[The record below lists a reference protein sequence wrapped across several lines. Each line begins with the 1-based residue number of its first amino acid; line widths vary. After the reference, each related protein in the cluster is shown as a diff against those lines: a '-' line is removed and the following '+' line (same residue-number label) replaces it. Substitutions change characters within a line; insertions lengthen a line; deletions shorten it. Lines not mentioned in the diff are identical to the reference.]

1 MTIAAETNKVT
12 YTCDGSKT
20 EFDFTFKVFQT
31 SDVKVVL
38 ITVATDAETVL
49 TETTHYAITGSLSSG
64 GKVTT
69 VSTYSSLYKIFITI
83 DIDLDQETDLVYGGS
98 YSSEA
103 IETMSDKLTKIA
115 QQFFEKIKRSITF
128 KMSSDNEDIE
138 IEDLVAGKTIVVNS
152 DGDGLEM
159 GESGGGGGGLDNIV
173 EDTTP
178 QLGGNLDMNGK
189 SIGGSTEAQLDDA
202 VSKKHAES
210 HNAASHS
217 DITSTGADIDDA
229 VSKKHTQLCE
239 TADFT
244 KLDALGTA
252 STRNAEDTLTDG
264 ANLPDG
270 AAIKTYGDTNWGG
283 GGGGGISWSLI
294 NSNTNAVKT
303 NGYLVDA
310 SGNNVTL
317 TLPPTPSEG
326 DLVGICDVY
335 NKATTNTITV
345 ARNGKNIEGAAEDL
359 VIDSDGSGFT
369 LVYTDVTRGWEIVS
383 EIGGDGGGGVDTFGT
398 PVDNDFAK
406 FTDADTI
413 EGRSYSEVRTDL
425 GIEAGATADQ
435 TKADIDGLGLS
446 HDSLVDVS
454 ANDHHNESHNA
465 ASHSD
470 IASTGTNID
479 SAVSLKHA
487 ATLIGTK
494 TIDETDIGNT
504 KVIAYNST
512 SGNLEYE
519 AVGTPG
525 AHASSHENAG
535 GDEISVTGLSGLLAD
550 DQHVL
555 DTEVLAVA
563 AAKGTNAD
571 ITSMTGLNDGG
582 IPLIK
587 VAPAVINAQTGT
599 TYTFVLTDSSKLVTF
614 GNASAITVTIPTNA
628 SVAFPIGTQI
638 DCIQILAGKATFGGA
653 GVTINSKGGN
663 KAINGQWVGATLIK
677 TATDTWSL
685 LGDLIA

>member
-12 YTCDGSKT
+12 YNCDGSKT

-31 SDVKVVL
+31 SDIKVIL
-38 ITVATDAETVL
+38 ITVATETETVL

-69 VSTYSSLYKIFITI
+69 VSTYSSLYKLLITI

-103 IETMSDKLTKIA
+103 IETMSDKLTKVA
-115 QQFFEKIKRSITF
+115 QQHDEEISRTVKFQIH
-128 KMSSDNEDIE
+128 SSESDVE
-138 IEDLVAGKTIVVNS
+138 IEDLVAGKTIIVNS
-152 DGDGLEM
+152 SGDGLEM
-159 GESGGGGGGLDNIV
+159 GESGGGGGGDGLDNIV

-178 QLGGNLDMNGK
+178 QLGGNLDMNGH
-189 SIGGSTEAQLDDA
+189 SIGGNTESQLDDA
-202 VSKKHAES
+202 VSKKHAEN

-229 VSKKHTQLCE
+229 VSKKHTKLCE

-264 ANLPDG
+264 SNLPDG
-270 AAIKTYGDTNWGG
+270 AAIKTYGDTNWSG

-303 NGYLVDA
+303 NGYLVNA
-310 SGNNVTL
+310 SGNSVTL
-317 TLPPTPSEG
+317 TLPPAPAEG
-326 DLVGICDVY
+326 DLVGICDAY
-335 NKATTNTITV
+335 NKATTNTITL
-345 ARNGKNIEGAAEDL
+345 ARNGKNIEGVAEDL
-359 VIDSDGSGFT
+359 IIDSDGSGFT
-369 LVYTDVTRGWEIVS
+369 LVYADVTRGWEIVS
-383 EIGGDGGGGVDTFGT
+383 EIGGSSGT
-398 PVDNDFAK
+398 PD
-406 FTDADTI
+406 
-413 EGRSYSEVRTDL
+413 
-425 GIEAGATADQ
+425 
-435 TKADIDGLGLS
+435 
-446 HDSLVDVS
+446 
-454 ANDHHNESHNA
+454 
-465 ASHSD
+465 
-470 IASTGTNID
+470 
-479 SAVSLKHA
+479 
-487 ATLIGTK
+487 
-494 TIDETDIGNT
+494 
-504 KVIAYNST
+504 
-512 SGNLEYE
+512 
-519 AVGTPG
+519 

-535 GDEISVTGLSGLLAD
+535 GDEISVAALSGLLAD

-563 AAKGTNAD
+563 AAKGVNAD
-571 ITSMTGLNDGG
+571 ITSMTGLDNGG
-582 IPLIK
+582 IPLVK

-614 GNASAITVTIPTNA
+614 GNASAITVTIPINA
-628 SVAFPIGTQI
+628 SVAFPISTQI

-653 GVTINSKGGN
+653 GVTINSKGDN

-677 TATDTWSL
+677 TATNTWSL